1 MSYPGGYPPQGQPGQ
16 WPGQPAYGQPAPQ
29 GAPNPYGAPP
39 QYAPPAG
46 QPPVSQPHIPQP
58 PYGSQPHIPQPQYG
72 SQPHLAQPQPYGQPA
87 PPYGQQPYGQPPAP
101 YGQPAPQQAG
111 YGAPPAPPGIT
122 VEASYEWFSFLLAIT
137 KPKILV
143 NGQRVPNTRW
153 GQNHIPVGPGQY
165 HVRVTTPW
173 LFDMGPANA
182 TAVVQE
188 GQGARF
194 YYKPPAIIF
203 LNGAIGPVPQ
213 KTPGVVFIYIT
224 WAFAALIILLN
235 ILLIA
240 GASSI

>member
-16 WPGQPAYGQPAPQ
+16 WPGQPTYGQPAPQ

-46 QPPVSQPHIPQP
+46 QPPISQPQVPQP

-72 SQPHLAQPQPYGQPA
+72 QPVPPQPYGQPA
-87 PPYGQQPYGQPPAP
+87 QPYGQQPYGQAP
-101 YGQPAPQQAG
+101 YGQPVPQQA
-111 YGAPPAPPGIT
+111 PAPPGIT
-122 VEASYEWFSFLLAIT
+122 VEASYEWFAFLLAIT
-137 KPKILV
+137 KPKILI

-165 HVRVTTPW
+165 HVKVTTPW

-182 TAVVQE
+182 TAAIQE

-194 YYKPPAIIF
+194 YYKPPAVIF
-203 LNGAIGPVPQ
+203 LGGAIGPVPQ
-213 KTPGVVFIYIT
+213 KTPGAIFIYIS
-224 WAFAALIILLN
+224 WGIVALMILLN
-235 ILLIA
+235 IVLIA

>member
-1 MSYPGGYPPQGQPGQ
+1 MSYPGGNPPQGQPGQ
-16 WPGQPAYGQPAPQ
+16 WPGQPAYGQPVPQ
-29 GAPNPYGAPP
+29 GAPSPYGAPP
-39 QYAPPAG
+39 QYAPPPAG
-46 QPPVSQPHIPQP
+46 QPPVSQPQA
-58 PYGSQPHIPQPQYG
+58 PQPQYG
-72 SQPHLAQPQPYGQPA
+72 SQPHLAQPQYGQPA
-87 PPYGQQPYGQPPAP
+87 QPYGQQPYGQPAP
-101 YGQPAPQQAG
+101 FGQPAYGQQPGPQQAP

-122 VEASYEWFSFLLAIT
+122 VEASYEWFAFLLAIT

-143 NGQRVPNTRW
+143 NGQQVPNTRW

-165 HVRVTTPW
+165 HVKVTTPW
-173 LFDMGPANA
+173 LLDMGPANV
-182 TAVVQE
+182 TAAIQE

-213 KTPGVVFIYIT
+213 KTPGAVFIYIT

>member
-1 MSYPGGYPPQGQPGQ
+1 MSYPGGNPPQGQPGQ
-16 WPGQPAYGQPAPQ
+16 WPGQPVYGQPVPQ
-29 GAPNPYGAPP
+29 SAPNPYGAPP
-39 QYAPPAG
+39 QYAPPPAG
-46 QPPVSQPHIPQP
+46 PPPVSQPQV
-58 PYGSQPHIPQPQYG
+58 PQPQYG
-72 SQPHLAQPQPYGQPA
+72 SQPHLAQPQYGQPA
-87 PPYGQQPYGQPPAP
+87 QPYGQQPYGQPAP
-101 YGQPAPQQAG
+101 FGQPAYGQQPGPQQAP

-122 VEASYEWFSFLLAIT
+122 VDASYDWFSFLLAIT

-165 HVRVTTPW
+165 HVKVTTPW
-173 LFDMGPANA
+173 LFDMGPANV
-182 TAVVQE
+182 TAAIQE

-194 YYKPPAIIF
+194 YYKPPAVIF

-213 KTPGVVFIYIT
+213 KTPGAVFIYIT
-224 WAFAALIILLN
+224 WGFAALIILLN